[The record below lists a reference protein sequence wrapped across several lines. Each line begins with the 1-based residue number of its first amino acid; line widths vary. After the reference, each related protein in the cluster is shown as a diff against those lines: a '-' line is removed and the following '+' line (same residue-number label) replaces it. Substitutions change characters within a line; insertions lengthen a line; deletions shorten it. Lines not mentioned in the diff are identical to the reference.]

1 MAKETTT
8 TVSEAGRKGGM
19 TVLEKHGLAHF
30 SKIGARGQAAMREK
44 HPGKAS
50 DWGKLGG
57 RPKKLPLNKIMGEEG
72 K

>member
-1 MAKETTT
+1 MAKETPT
-8 TVSEAGRKGGM
+8 TVREAGRKGGT
-19 TVLEKHGLAHF
+19 TVLQKHGLAHF
-30 SKIGARGQAAMREK
+30 SRIGVKGQAAMRMK

-50 DWGKLGG
+50 EWGKLGG